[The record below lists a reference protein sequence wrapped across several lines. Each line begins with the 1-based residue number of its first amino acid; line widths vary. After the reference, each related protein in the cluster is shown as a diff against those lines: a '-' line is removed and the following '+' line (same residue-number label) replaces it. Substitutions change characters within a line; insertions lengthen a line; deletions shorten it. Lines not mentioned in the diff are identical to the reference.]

1 MIRYGTL
8 QVGELP
14 RNFGVDF
21 ELVLGRD
28 VAVLGGPEGFLG
40 SGASGMVYKG
50 TYKVSEWILIQNK
63 KKCK

>member
-1 MIRYGTL
+1 V

-21 ELVLGRD
+21 ELALGRD

-50 TYKVSEWILIQNK
+50 TYKVRSN
-63 KKCK
+63 